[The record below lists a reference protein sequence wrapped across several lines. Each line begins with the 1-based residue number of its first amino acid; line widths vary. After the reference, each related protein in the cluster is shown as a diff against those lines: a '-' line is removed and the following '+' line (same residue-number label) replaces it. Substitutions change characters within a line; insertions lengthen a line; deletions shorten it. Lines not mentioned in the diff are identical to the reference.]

1 MINSRDL
8 DDLHPKV
15 RELCV
20 RFIAECMVDG
30 IDVLITSTYRDNES
44 QAALYA
50 QGRTTPGVKV
60 TNAQPGRSFHNYG
73 LAFDFA
79 PLQNGKIDW
88 RNFEL
93 FEKCGL
99 IAEGVGLEWAGRWEG
114 RLCEMAH
121 CQFTGGLTIVQLL
134 SGERLA

>member
-1 MINSRDL
+1 MINSRSL
-8 DDLHPKV
+8 DDLHPTV

-30 IDVLITSTYRDNES
+30 IDVIITSTYRDNES

-50 QGRTTPGVKV
+50 QGRTTPGNKV
-60 TNAQPGRSFHNYG
+60 TNAQMGHSFHNYG

-88 RNFEL
+88 NNLEL
-93 FEKCGL
+93 FEKCGQ
-99 IAEGVGLEWAGRWEG
+99 IAEGVGLEWAGRWSG
-114 RLCEMAH
+114 KMREMAH
-121 CQFTGGLTIVQLL
+121 CQLTSGLTIAQLL
-134 SGERLA
+134 NGEMIS

>member
-1 MINSRDL
+1 MINSRNI

-44 QAALYA
+44 QDALYA
-50 QGRTTPGVKV
+50 QGRARAGAIV
-60 TNAQPGRSFHNYG
+60 TRAHGGWSYHNYR

-79 PLQNGKIDW
+79 PIVNGKVNWNDTK
-88 RNFEL
+88 L

-99 IAEGVGLEWAGRWEG
+99 IAELVGLEWAGRWG
-114 RLCEMAH
+114 HNREMAH
-121 CQFTGGLTIVQLL
+121 CQFTGGLKIAQLYN
-134 SGERLA
+134 GEELA